1 MNIQEIKRRRYVYL
15 FASAASFLVLGLVY
29 AWSLFATPL
38 ATIYGWNLGAVKVTF
53 TICMMS
59 FCVGGLMGV
68 RVLRR
73 FGVRR
78 AVLLAA
84 TLLVCGFAGTA
95 LLAPNGIWAL
105 YLCYGV
111 LIGCGTGLGYNVVI
125 ATVTLWFPD
134 KTGFASGVMFMGFGL
149 GSLTLGTLTS
159 TIIENAGI
167 PVALSTV
174 AVTAGVVL
182 VILSC
187 LLKRAPE
194 NIAELLGV
202 QKAMGGKTPAKPTL
216 EEDELATA
224 AAEVDGEAALSAQA
238 EGHAGAKA
246 SENAAAAT
254 HEAAEIEKRRIFRD
268 PAFYAYYLWAII
280 ILGAGLA
287 MIGTSKQGA
296 LELGVDAAFA
306 TTLVGIIPIVNGL
319 SGLSMGVIYDRMG
332 LRFSMTLVA
341 TVAFVSCTMLAL
353 AFRFAMGP
361 LYVAGCLVLVM
372 AYGSVAPLATGFAR
386 ERYGDKR
393 FPHNLAIVNTDIAGG
408 SAFQQGVTTACAG
421 ASSAI
426 YAAMSVFGA
435 VALATSL
442 VFARITKPKKA

>member
-1 MNIQEIKRRRYVYL
+1 MNIQEIKRKRYIYL

-38 ATIYGWNLGAVKVTF
+38 ATIYGWDLSAVKVTF

-68 RVLRR
+68 RVLRH

-182 VILSC
+182 VGLSL

-194 NIAELLGV
+194 NIGELLGV
-202 QKAMGGKTPAKPTL
+202 KKAAGGKTPAKPTL
-216 EEDELATA
+216 EEDELAAA
-224 AAEVDGEAALSAQA
+224 AAEVGGEAALSAQA
-238 EGHAGAKA
+238 KATAGA
-246 SENAAAAT
+246 AAGT
-254 HEAAEIEKRRIFRD
+254 DEDAETEKRRIFRD

-353 AFRFAMGP
+353 AFRLAMGP
-361 LYVAGCLVLVM
+361 LYVAGCLVLVT

-421 ASSAI
+421 ASPAI
-426 YAAMSVFGA
+426 YAAMSMFGA